1 MFLLQRMI
9 LNAIEKFCIYLKVA
23 MCTTDSEARSLRQSV
38 GLIWPISH
46 GSHDV
51 FKSWLP
57 QCLRYTRI
65 TYATLI
71 SLDLPSSALDIVQKF
86 IDDTRLHC
94 FSNIFEKATQNCN
107 KLTELETWEMGV
119 EDFPGATLLPQ
130 LLENLLIETLEEAQQ
145 SCINPEMRFTSCVIQ
160 AFKISLKIFFIFREG
175 NLLESESDGQR
186 EVSLRLQQLLLC
198 FCNVI
203 QELAFNYHKEE
214 TPTHNVS
221 QLLGYPNNQ
230 LSGPASGR
238 FASLS
243 SSTST
248 AITWEQRMLC
258 CLANCAYCN
267 KSFFH
272 KVGKLF
278 EK

>member
-1 MFLLQRMI
+1 MI

-23 MCTTDSEARSLRQSV
+23 MCTTDSEARTLRQSV

-86 IDDTRLHC
+86 IDATRLHC

-107 KLTELETWEMGV
+107 KLAELETWEMGV

-130 LLENLLIETLEEAQQ
+130 RLQELLIETLEDAQQ
-145 SCINPEMRFTSCVIQ
+145 SCINPEMR
-160 AFKISLKIFFIFREG
+160 
-175 NLLESESDGQR
+175 
-186 EVSLRLQQLLLC
+186 
-198 FCNVI
+198 
-203 QELAFNYHKEE
+203 
-214 TPTHNVS
+214 
-221 QLLGYPNNQ
+221 
-230 LSGPASGR
+230 
-238 FASLS
+238 
-243 SSTST
+243 
-248 AITWEQRMLC
+248 
-258 CLANCAYCN
+258 
-267 KSFFH
+267 
-272 KVGKLF
+272 
-278 EK
+278 